1 MLPKRARD
9 ASFVIY
15 FTANVY
21 TMWTTFFIALAAT
34 NLEVSESQSRCAV
47 EQQLQLQKT
56 TGKRLTQRHHVTW
69 NFNAILPQSLPLTIV
84 TNYKRP
90 LLLLATTGFH
100 RRFLLY
106 KIYLYY
112 FVRKFHTNFLHI
124 VKMLIL
130 TFFVAVLV
138 FLLLLFWLLIHKS
151 RVSLWY

>member
-90 LLLLATTGFH
+90 LLLLATGFH

-138 FLLLLFWLLIHKS
+138 FLLPLFWLLIHKS